1 MTEEE
6 KLQKAYFILG
16 LEPGSDLDKVIRRHK
31 RLIMVWHPDRFP
43 TEEGKKDA
51 EEELKKINNAKDDLK
66 SHFEKNHKATG
77 SCACKPST
85 AGSSQGTTRSA
96 ERPGPG
102 PGKRK
107 TTQETNRED
116 AEAERRNREREQ
128 KSAQEAA
135 EKERQRQAAYAAT
148 EEKKSA
154 EQAAEQ
160 QKRLQDE
167 KLRWKLTACIAVA
180 WIGLSL
186 FGWMG
191 TSLKSWWHDFT
202 WKWERDHPS
211 QSSTPPLTNTNTG
224 NTYVPPYEV
233 APRSNSSSNSTNSN
247 PFGPVGPPPTEQS
260 NSPYSTLESLNKEQN
275 NNAQAPST
283 VDTTPPSTLGTPG
296 LQQSSPYLF
305 PQTNSSSL
313 RDRANKFLNSG
324 SSSTLNNPAFSPD
337 LKPTISPFGS
347 PSGTNSFAQTI
358 EELKKKTDHEAQ

>member
-1 MTEEE
+1 
-6 KLQKAYFILG
+6 
-16 LEPGSDLDKVIRRHK
+16 
-31 RLIMVWHPDRFP
+31 
-43 TEEGKKDA
+43 
-51 EEELKKINNAKDDLK
+51 
-66 SHFEKNHKATG
+66 
-77 SCACKPST
+77 
-85 AGSSQGTTRSA
+85 
-96 ERPGPG
+96 
-102 PGKRK
+102 
-107 TTQETNRED
+107 
-116 AEAERRNREREQ
+116 
-128 KSAQEAA
+128 
-135 EKERQRQAAYAAT
+135 
-148 EEKKSA
+148 
-154 EQAAEQ
+154 
-160 QKRLQDE
+160 
-167 KLRWKLTACIAVA
+167 
-180 WIGLSL
+180 
-186 FGWMG
+186 MG